1 MGCGAWWKSTAS
13 NALLK
18 TCHDSNPGHH
28 NDVPDFFAAFP
39 KPIPI
44 LKSYIDF
51 LQQDITVIAVQAGNT
66 GLAGSS
72 APG

>member
-1 MGCGAWWKSTAS
+1 MMSRI
-13 NALLK
+13 
-18 TCHDSNPGHH
+18 
-28 NDVPDFFAAFP
+28 FFAAFP

-44 LKSYIDF
+44 LKSSIDF
-51 LQQDITVIAVQAGNT
+51 LQQDITVIAVEAGNT